1 MSLICVSNNLFSFFL
16 HAWISDQGEVLGE
29 GGQEQVDGH
38 TFDLNIGA

>member
-1 MSLICVSNNLFSFFL
+1 VFLIICSLSFF

-38 TFDLNIGA
+38 AFDLNIGA